1 MNEKLLQKQR
11 LPTGNGVQNGL
22 QVANATDPNSKL
34 KKLVK
39 NVGDKKG
46 NVGPISSLDWIGA

>member
-1 MNEKLLQKQR
+1 MQI
-11 LPTGNGVQNGL
+11 
-22 QVANATDPNSKL
+22 ANAADPNSKL

-46 NVGPISSLDWIGA
+46 G